1 MVTDLSVYVMCAGLP
16 HPSAP
21 VQGGDE
27 SNKIPSPPSL
37 MPQLEPGGNST
48 THLKKGPI
56 APGQEGVREFYLVVD
71 APPLNVLH
79 EG

>member
-37 MPQLEPGGNST
+37 MPQLEPGGNFNNPSEERS
-48 THLKKGPI
+48 HC
-56 APGQEGVREFYLVVD
+56 PGAGRGAGILF
-71 APPLNVLH
+71 
-79 EG
+79 GR